1 MNVFGRTAPE
11 IEVTDSWS
19 REPNLDFLRTF
30 AVACVV
36 VRHIVGFFS
45 VPSSKWFQP
54 QALGIFGVLL
64 FFVHTSLVLMM
75 SLKREVGR
83 GEGLTARLYGAFLMR
98 RFFRIYPLSITTV
111 TVVYL
116 FLIPHGDATSAA
128 SGIAVG
134 ARFED
139 FVANLFLVQDLTGR
153 ASVIAPLWSLPAEV
167 QMYLLLPLLF
177 LSVERYGPRV
187 VALLLWPVSV
197 IVAVLAS
204 KLNLPV
210 TAARYAPCFV
220 AGVLCYGTLR
230 TWRPLPFALF
240 PGAILGALVG
250 YMAAYARIG
259 LQAGLGILVTLGL
272 GLAIPFFAR
281 LNTRKYR
288 RACHTIAKYSYG
300 IYLFH
305 TPCIWI
311 SFGRWHWLGV
321 TGSSFCFVLLVFGT
335 SFVTYHV
342 IEEPFIRLGH
352 LLAERVGSRSI
363 ALRAPILP
371 GS

>member
-1 MNVFGRTAPE
+1 
-11 IEVTDSWS
+11 VTNSWS

-45 VPSSKWFQP
+45 VPSSRWFQP
-54 QALGIFGVLL
+54 QALGIYGVLL

-75 SLKREVGR
+75 SLKREVRR
-83 GEGLTARLYGAFLMR
+83 GEASTARLYGAFLMR
-98 RFFRIYPLSITTV
+98 RFFRIYPLSVTTV

-116 FLIPHGDATSAA
+116 FLIPHADATSVR
-128 SGIAVG
+128 SGIAVA

-139 FVANLFLVQDLTGR
+139 FVANLFLVQDLVGR
-153 ASVIAPLWSLPAEV
+153 DSVIAPLWSLPAEV

-177 LSVERYGPRV
+177 LSVERYGPRS
-187 VALLLWPVSV
+187 VAFLWWPVSV
-197 IVAVLAS
+197 VVAMLAW
-204 KLNLPV
+204 KLNLPI

-230 TWRPLPFALF
+230 TRRPLPFALF
-240 PGAILGALVG
+240 PGVILAALVA

-259 LQAGLGILVTLGL
+259 LQAGLGILVTLML
-272 GLAIPFFAR
+272 GTAIPFFAPLSTGR
-281 LNTRKYR
+281 FR
-288 RACHTIAKYSYG
+288 RACHAIAKYSYG

-311 SFGRWHWLGV
+311 SFGRGHWLGIV
-321 TGSSFCFVLLVFGT
+321 GSSVCFILLVFGT
-335 SFVTYHV
+335 SFVTYHF
-342 IEEPFIRLGH
+342 IEEPFIRVGQI
-352 LLAERVGSRSI
+352 LAERIASRSI
-363 ALRAPILP
+363 ALRTPILP